1 MTKTI
6 PIRAFAAL
14 LLTTLL
20 ILLTCS
26 SGNDIIYSARAQ
38 ATQKDTIPKYRYYI
52 KLDLTAAEFYR
63 INFISD
69 SLMEKW
75 GAERGG
81 SEIERAKTLYYFHQN
96 YWRGRATL
104 DSVKVK

>member
-6 PIRAFAAL
+6 PIKAFAAL

-38 ATQKDTIPKYRYYI
+38 MRDTIPKYRYYI
-52 KLDLTAAEFYR
+52 KLNLTAAEFNR

-81 SEIERAKTLYYFHQN
+81 SEIERAKSLYYLHQN
-96 YWRGRATL
+96 YWRSRATL